1 MGLLYLTATSV
12 LPQWFSQRRSLAVG
26 IASSGAGVGG
36 IVYNLVAGAAA
47 ESVGLPWTYRILA
60 FCSLGVNL
68 ICALL
73 LKDRNKIVKPSQRS
87 FDVRELA
94 HVEVVLLITW
104 GIVTELGYIVLW
116 YSLPHYATSIGLTQ
130 TQGSV
135 VGALL
140 NLGLAVGRPIVG
152 HYSDRFG
159 RINMATVMTAL
170 CGIFC
175 LAIWAPAKTYPVL
188 LVFALLVGMVCGTFW
203 ATIAPVTAEVVGMHR
218 LPSTFG
224 IICLALVLPTTFAE
238 PIALQIVDTSGYLS
252 SKIFVGCMFLLGAA
266 CTFFLRSWKIADI
279 EKKAFIERGASQFTG
294 NTLSYA
300 PGGWLAIRTLFCLV
314 RV

>member
-1 MGLLYLTATSV
+1 MGFLYLTATAV

-47 ESVGLPWTYRILA
+47 ESLGLPWTYRVLA

-68 ICALL
+68 ICSLL

-87 FDVRELA
+87 FDLLELA
-94 HVEVVLLITW
+94 RIEVVLLVAW

-130 TQGSV
+130 KQGSV
-135 VGALL
+135 VGAVL
-140 NLGLAVGRPIVG
+140 NLGLGIGRPIIG

-170 CGIFC
+170 CGVLC
-175 LAIWAPAKTYPVL
+175 LAVWAPAKTYAVL
-188 LVFALLVGMVCGTFW
+188 LVFSLLVGMVCGTFW

-224 IICLALVLPTTFAE
+224 MICLALVLPTTFAE
-238 PIALQIVDTSGYLS
+238 PIALQIVAASGYLS
-252 SKIFVGCMFLLGAA
+252 SQVFVGCMFFLGAIS
-266 CTFFLRSWKIADI
+266 TFCLRSWKIADI
-279 EKKAFIERGASQFTG
+279 ENKAFLECRSNQPACSQRSHG
-294 NTLSYA
+294 
-300 PGGWLAIRTLFCLV
+300 PGKWFAIRTLFSLG

>member
-1 MGLLYLTATSV
+1 MGFLYLTATSV

-26 IASSGAGVGG
+26 IASSGAGAGG

-47 ESVGLPWTYRILA
+47 ESLGLSWTYRILA

-68 ICALL
+68 ICSLL
-73 LKDRNKIVKPSQRS
+73 LKDRNKIIRPSQRS
-87 FDVRELA
+87 FDILELA

-130 TQGSV
+130 KQGSV

-140 NLGLAVGRPIVG
+140 NLGLAIGRPIVG

-159 RINMATVMTAL
+159 RINMASVMTAL
-170 CGIFC
+170 CGVLC
-175 LAIWAPAKTYPVL
+175 LAVWAPAKTYSVL

-203 ATIAPVTAEVVGMHR
+203 ATIAPVTADVVGMHR

-224 IICLALVLPTTFAE
+224 IICLALVVPTTFAE
-238 PIALQIVDTSGYLS
+238 PIALQIVAASGYLS
-252 SKIFVGCMFLLGAA
+252 SQVFVGCMFFLGAMS
-266 CTFFLRSWKIADI
+266 TFLLRSWKIADI
-279 EKKAFIERGASQFTG
+279 KNKALAECVPNGRTCGR
-294 NTLSYA
+294 LSYSSR
-300 PGGWLAIRTLFCLV
+300 GWLAVHTLFSSGWV
-314 RV
+314 